1 MIADL
6 KVNSTKK
13 PRSIGREDAMV
24 EHGPPPLVDPFQVA
38 LIVSSYVR
46 HHKIAADQL
55 AGLIVEVH
63 RALASLGRAPP
74 VQEPPRPAVPI
85 RRSVHQ
91 DYIVCLECG
100 FRAQML
106 RRHLRVTHGLDVA
119 SYRTRWKLRLDYPV
133 TAPRYSARR
142 SAMAKAIGFGRRRA
156 AAAPSPPATERPA
169 TRRRGRPRRTPPA
182 T

>member
-24 EHGPPPLVDPFQVA
+24 EHGSPPLVDPFQVA
-38 LIVSSYVR
+38 LIVSSYVW

-74 VQEPPRPAVPI
+74 
-85 RRSVHQ
+85 RRDDRGGYLLARSN
-91 DYIVCLECG
+91 ET
-100 FRAQML
+100 L
-106 RRHLRVTHGLDVA
+106 RFDT
-119 SYRTRWKLRLDYPV
+119 
-133 TAPRYSARR
+133 
-142 SAMAKAIGFGRRRA
+142 
-156 AAAPSPPATERPA
+156 
-169 TRRRGRPRRTPPA
+169 
-182 T
+182 

>member
-24 EHGPPPLVDPFQVA
+24 EHGSPPLVDPFQVA

-100 FRAQML
+100 FRAQM
-106 RRHLRVTHGLDVA
+106 
-119 SYRTRWKLRLDYPV
+119 
-133 TAPRYSARR
+133 
-142 SAMAKAIGFGRRRA
+142 
-156 AAAPSPPATERPA
+156 PSPTSADHARSRCRFLPHPLETPA
-169 TRRRGRPRRTPPA
+169 GLPR
-182 T
+182 